1 MNFEI
6 IPPIIEQET
15 FAERGEIRVLNRL
28 KKAYGGKNWRKRKG
42 EAYVKINNQI
52 LKAELHWYECHGV
65 GKVEYKI
72 KRFL

>member
-28 KKAYGGKNWRKRKG
+28 KKAYGGKNWRPIWRRAHLSLQKSHRSSRHLAAAWQTTHQAPS
-42 EAYVKINNQI
+42 EWRQ
-52 LKAELHWYECHGV
+52 
-65 GKVEYKI
+65 
-72 KRFL
+72 